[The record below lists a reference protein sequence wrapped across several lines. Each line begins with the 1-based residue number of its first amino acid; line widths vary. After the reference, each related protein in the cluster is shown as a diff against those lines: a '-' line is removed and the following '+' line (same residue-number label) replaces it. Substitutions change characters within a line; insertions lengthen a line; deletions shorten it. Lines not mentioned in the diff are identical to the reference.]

1 MRGHIQLMVV
11 RAAPCNLIL
20 SAMVLRT
27 SDTHEFKGLTDVESM
42 LILPAARLC
51 AALKYLADNPG
62 GDHHYYVGKITS
74 ELQLASDILGEYP
87 STQETPHR
95 IHPVLTVLGMEWMR
109 VAREGRRPSTLE
121 NISLESVEESCA
133 DLAKKDTNQ
142 PPVFYTT
149 DLSALIDR
157 IPKVQHWWN
166 ADAKQGERRSNKV
179 KAPAPPG
186 ANKDVD
192 PLPRGQPPHG
202 TKRSAAAAVQVE
214 EVPDSDE
221 GGESEPTPREA
232 GKTVDR
238 RVRFKSS
245 DAPPEQRRRLRGD
258 PDSEE
263 GEDTP
268 DELWVARG
276 KDRCDACKQGKKAIC
291 EPRWGTRRV
300 SFVCKACARRKKTCN
315 PTRVWRTKV
324 TTLFQTRALPPRRV
338 QIEVTDVPA
347 RPTGGAPV
355 IQADDAPQS
364 VQVPSAGTVAVGEKR
379 RRGRDPK
386 AVDTSSR
393 LSAIEASLT
402 ALNARFDRTD
412 TDISAI
418 EGHLA
423 ALEQTQHELK
433 KMVLLLCGYHAV
445 AAASA
450 TPSASTSST
459 ASRTVRFTRPST
471 PDGPSTSAQAGRAV
485 QHRPPAGR
493 KSGTKRASR
502 PGSRS
507 SSRLNGRA

>member
-1 MRGHIQLMVV
+1 
-11 RAAPCNLIL
+11 
-20 SAMVLRT
+20 MVLRT

-62 GDHHYYVGKITS
+62 GDHRYYVGKITS
-74 ELQLASDILGEYP
+74 ELQLASDILGEYA

-95 IHPVLTVLGMEWMR
+95 IHPVLTVLGKEWMR
-109 VAREGRRPSTLE
+109 MASKGRRPSTLE

-133 DLAKKDTNQ
+133 DLAKRDPNQ
-142 PPVFYTT
+142 PHVFYTA

-166 ADAKQGERRSNKV
+166 ADAKQDERRSNKV
-179 KAPAPPG
+179 KASAPPG

-192 PLPRGQPPHG
+192 PLPRGQPPRG
-202 TKRSAAAAVQVE
+202 TKRSAATAVQVE
-214 EVPDSDE
+214 EVPDSDDD
-221 GGESEPTPREA
+221 GENEPTPREA
-232 GKTVDR
+232 GKTVDPP
-238 RVRFKSS
+238 VRFNSP
-245 DAPPEQRRRLRGD
+245 DAPPKQRRRLRGD

-263 GEDTP
+263 GEDAP

-276 KDRCDACKQGKKAIC
+276 KDRCDACKQGKKAVC
-291 EPRWGTRRV
+291 EPRWGTQRI

-315 PTRVWRTKV
+315 PTRVWRTIV
-324 TTLFQTRALPPRRV
+324 ATLFQPKALPPPSV
-338 QIEVTDVPA
+338 QTEVTDVPA
-347 RPTGGAPV
+347 RPTDGAPV
-355 IQADDAPQS
+355 IQADDVPQN
-364 VQVPSAGTVAVGEKR
+364 VQAGTVAVDEKR
-379 RRGRDPK
+379 RRGRDSK

-433 KMVLLLCGYHAV
+433 KKVLLLCGYHAV
-445 AAASA
+445 AAAPA
-450 TPSASTSST
+450 TPFASSSST
-459 ASRTVRFTRPST
+459 ASRTVRFTTPST
-471 PDGPSTSAQAGRAV
+471 PDGLSTSAQAGQAV
-485 QHRPPAGR
+485 QHRPPASR
-493 KSGTKRASR
+493 KSGIKRESK